1 MIGGQTMAG
10 RRKKQENL
18 TLEQQLEAVTN
29 EIAECEA
36 HLKELK
42 EKKKTL
48 NSQIEE
54 KLKEELYRKVMKSG
68 KNLDDVLAA
77 LSE

>member
-1 MIGGQTMAG
+1 MAG

-42 EKKKTL
+42 EKKKNEPPKRSMELRNPGRTL
-48 NSQIEE
+48 MMFLLRCPS
-54 KLKEELYRKVMKSG
+54 KDRR
-68 KNLDDVLAA
+68 
-77 LSE
+77 

>member
-1 MIGGQTMAG
+1 MAG

-42 EKKKTL
+42 EKNFKQSDRRKTERGTL
-48 NSQIEE
+48 QESYEIRE
-54 KLKEELYRKVMKSG
+54 KP
-68 KNLDDVLAA
+68 
-77 LSE
+77 